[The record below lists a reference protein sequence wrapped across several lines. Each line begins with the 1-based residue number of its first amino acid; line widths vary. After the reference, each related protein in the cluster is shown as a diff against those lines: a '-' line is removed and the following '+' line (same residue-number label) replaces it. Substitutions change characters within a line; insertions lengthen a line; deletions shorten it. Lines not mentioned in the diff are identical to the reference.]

1 MICQCGFDRG
11 WSFGSRRSITWSVC
25 WPERLSGDL
34 DRGLEGKIIG
44 GRTVAAAA
52 DFDTG
57 GLIQSH
63 IYIYIFIELFL

>member
-34 DRGLEGKIIG
+34 DRGLEGKVVG

-57 GLIQSH
+57 GLIQSQ
-63 IYIYIFIELFL
+63 YIYIECNFNS

>member
-34 DRGLEGKIIG
+34 DRGLEGKVVG

-52 DFDTG
+52 DFDIG

-63 IYIYIFIELFL
+63 W